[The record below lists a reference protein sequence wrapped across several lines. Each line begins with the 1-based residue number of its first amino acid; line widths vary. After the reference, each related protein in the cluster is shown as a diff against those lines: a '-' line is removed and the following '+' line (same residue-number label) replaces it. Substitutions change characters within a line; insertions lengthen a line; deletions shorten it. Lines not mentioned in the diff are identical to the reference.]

1 MLNDACLQTCIRAF
15 ANILLV
21 VFTYNSLALDE
32 PTTNLDYENK
42 DGLAKA
48 LARIIDQRSQQSN
61 FQLIVITHD
70 EVSTR
75 HCNTM
80 YSYSQTVSCC
90 LRSILRQ

>member
-1 MLNDACLQTCIRAF
+1 MLYDIRSTCH
-15 ANILLV
+15 
-21 VFTYNSLALDE
+21 VFLYLITLAYTYICTWRLDMHVADVNNSLALDE

-70 EVSTR
+70 EV
-75 HCNTM
+75 NLM
-80 YSYSQTVSCC
+80 
-90 LRSILRQ
+90 